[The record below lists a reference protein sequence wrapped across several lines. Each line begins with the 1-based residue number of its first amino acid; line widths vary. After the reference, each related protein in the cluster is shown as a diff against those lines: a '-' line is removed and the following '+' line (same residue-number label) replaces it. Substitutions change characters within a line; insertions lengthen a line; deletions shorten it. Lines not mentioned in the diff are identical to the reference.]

1 MNEAAYRTKQML
13 NAKCDADEH
22 PRLKINKNRNSENC
36 EKSDDLS
43 EKRHCDVS
51 KAYQYIEK
59 KF

>member
-1 MNEAAYRTKQML
+1 MNI
-13 NAKCDADEH
+13 
-22 PRLKINKNRNSENC
+22 PRLKINKNRNSEKC

-59 KF
+59 KVLVLVYSAF